1 MNNTALIFFKNRRK
15 FKRHFNYPRHSMRLS
30 SRSIIAILVILFV
43 IIVDQLIKIEIKTTF
58 SLYESVNVTEW
69 FKLLFT
75 ENRGMAFGMQF
86 IGTMILAIFRIFAIA
101 FFVVV
106 LTRYIKRKA
115 PYGLIICLALV
126 ISGAAGNIIDNMF
139 YGFIFSESQPYGMP
153 AELVPFG
160 QGYGSFL
167 SGKVVDMFYFPLFTW
182 PEWMPLVGGDIFFGA
197 IFNFADA
204 AISCGAVALALFY
217 SKTLMSEGLLPSS
230 K

>member
-86 IGTMILAIFRIFAIA
+86 IGTMILAIFRIFRHCVFCRRTHPLHQAQGTIRTDYLPGISYFGSSRKYHRQHVLRVNFQRKPA
-101 FFVVV
+101 LRYARRTRSVRTRLWFF
-106 LTRYIKRKA
+106 
-115 PYGLIICLALV
+115 
-126 ISGAAGNIIDNMF
+126 
-139 YGFIFSESQPYGMP
+139 FIR
-153 AELVPFG
+153 
-160 QGYGSFL
+160 
-167 SGKVVDMFYFPLFTW
+167 
-182 PEWMPLVGGDIFFGA
+182 
-197 IFNFADA
+197 
-204 AISCGAVALALFY
+204 
-217 SKTLMSEGLLPSS
+217 
-230 K
+230 

>member
-1 MNNTALIFFKNRRK
+1 
-15 FKRHFNYPRHSMRLS
+15 MRLS

-139 YGFIFSESQPYGMP
+139 
-153 AELVPFG
+153 
-160 QGYGSFL
+160 
-167 SGKVVDMFYFPLFTW
+167 
-182 PEWMPLVGGDIFFGA
+182 
-197 IFNFADA
+197 
-204 AISCGAVALALFY
+204 
-217 SKTLMSEGLLPSS
+217 
-230 K
+230 